1 MSDNQG
7 AQDQERMAEGDNDDR
22 RLEKRY
28 AVPAVYQ
35 RYIKLRVKAG
45 NNFVSAVLNDFS
57 RHGIL
62 FECAEPFAVGAH
74 ADCIIS
80 ISRLLSRE
88 ISFGI
93 AIKYC
98 KKNERVFR
106 IGAIIETVADATW
119 FNVFVEIHD
128 FIVQRQDNVY

>member
-1 MSDNQG
+1 MSDEQSAN
-7 AQDQERMAEGDNDDR
+7 DQERMAEGDNADR

-28 AVPAVYQ
+28 EVPAVYQ
-35 RYIKLRVKAG
+35 RYIQLRVKAG
-45 NNFVSAVLNDFS
+45 NNFVPAVLNNFS

-62 FECAEPFAVGAH
+62 FECTEPFDVDTH
-74 ADCIIS
+74 AECIIS
-80 ISRLLSRE
+80 ISRLLSRD

-93 AIKYC
+93 AVKYC
-98 KKNERVFR
+98 KKNEQAFR

-128 FIVQRQDNVY
+128 FIVQRQDSVY